1 MSPLA
6 ATLAVTLGV
15 TLAILFVLWLVATSR
30 RDVSLV
36 DIYWGL
42 GFPVVAWIA
51 VLRNGMAPR
60 PMVMAILVT
69 VWGVRLAAYLLWRKW
84 GEDEDRR
91 YTAMRDHH
99 GPRFWWVSLFTVFLF
114 QGVILWWVAFPF
126 QVAAVHAGPKT
137 IAWSDIGGAG
147 LWLVGFLFEAISDT
161 QMARFQ
167 SSPANKGQ
175 VMDCGLWRYTRHP
188 NYFGEFLMAWG
199 YYLLSLA
206 AGGGW
211 TVLSPLIMTGL
222 LLKVSGVSLLESTI
236 TARRPGY
243 ADYQRRTN
251 AFFPWPPRNTAS
263 Q

>member
-1 MSPLA
+1 MSLLA

-15 TLAILFVLWLVATSR
+15 TLAIMLVLWILATLR

-42 GFPVVAWIA
+42 GFPVVAWLA
-51 VLRNGMAPR
+51 LFRSGSAPR
-60 PMVMAILVT
+60 PLVMAILVT

-84 GEDEDRR
+84 GEGEDRR

-99 GPRFWWVSLFTVFLF
+99 GPKFWWVSLFTVFLL

-126 QVAAVHAGPKT
+126 QVAAVHAGPKAMT
-137 IAWSDIGGAG
+137 WSDITGAA
-147 LWLVGFLFEAISDT
+147 LWLVGFLLEVIGDT

-167 SSPANKGQ
+167 SDAANKGQ
-175 VMDCGLWRYTRHP
+175 VMDRGLWRYTRHP

-211 TVLSPLIMTGL
+211 TFLSPLIMTAL

-243 ADYQRRTN
+243 TDYQRRTN
-251 AFFPWPPRNTAS
+251 AFLPWPPRNPAS
-263 Q
+263 R